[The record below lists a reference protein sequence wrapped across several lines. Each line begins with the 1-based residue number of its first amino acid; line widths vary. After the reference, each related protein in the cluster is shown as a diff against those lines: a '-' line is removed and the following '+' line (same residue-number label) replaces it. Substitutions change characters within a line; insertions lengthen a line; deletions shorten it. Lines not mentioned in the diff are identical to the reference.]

1 MIPDLATARSWLE
14 DHLDELRRVPLRLH
28 DAAIGDDGAPR
39 YSAAFWS
46 YLTASPFAT
55 KDIVE
60 TRTCPHDHSWGE
72 PCDFCGGSITYDVP
86 RVVYVSP
93 LSAAFARLRKAPPTS
108 PQWPGPY
115 TIVIS
120 WIANRYDLAAASEAF
135 GRPYHS
141 EDERKTVEA
150 AVLLSCRKLVG
161 RYATGP
167 VARRGISESQ
177 SQADYGTEAA

>member
-1 MIPDLATARSWLE
+1 MIATLADARDWLD

-55 KDIVE
+55 RDVVE
-60 TRTCPHDHSWGE
+60 TRTCPRSHGFGE
-72 PCDFCGGSITYDVP
+72 ACAFCGGAITYDVP

-93 LSAAFARLRKAPPTS
+93 LSAAFARLRKAPATS

-115 TIVIS
+115 IIVIS

-150 AVLLSCRKLVG
+150 AVLLAVRKLVG

-167 VARRGISESQ
+167 VQRRGISDA
-177 SQADYGTEAA
+177 QADAEAA